1 MLETPSEA
9 KKILA
14 SASPTSAQQLETA
27 IRRTSYDPVVLRQDG
42 WTTTKSEEPI
52 GATGGPFMIGE
63 MIRWQNEDA
72 VVIAYVH
79 DNEIGDL
86 WKGVWI
92 DTQNFITFDMEA
104 EELRGAKQ
112 KWERRKNPKMQST
125 EANFRKSSRY
135 AVSED
140 FSVKGVEHG
149 IVLASSTE
157 KGARPGVFWPARVM
171 HASEASGSST
181 QAKRSS
187 AKQKVEVVFLAP
199 YWSSSEFG
207 SRGRRVEGLSE
218 SGDSSF
224 QAGDLFHLELIEA
237 AGEVIKEYPY
247 DPSKGLDLDHL
258 RMSFRFTGLPKG
270 TFQRFLD
277 SHRLALALKAY
288 AMEKASKF
296 TASDLASAGLF
307 ETHPMAV
314 QAPVFPVVVLHL
326 PFSYILSELPS
337 LPRDGSEN
345 ETKTEPIIQISGIL
359 NSMKP
364 PQCWS
369 TKCQTFVPTASAAL
383 NRTGPRASAPDAWL
397 VPLRKAKDSST
408 PLEIKHFAGNLPHLE
423 DFLIR
428 AAAAPA
434 IEALAL
440 NVTRVISSVSGVEED
455 NDARRRDKL
464 VALTKSWAML
474 KTQGDEAIASIRIT
488 DMDDVRADWRRAC
501 ERIYR
506 FITSGL
512 SGEGFG
518 NGFCNIITDP
528 RCNLHR
534 TLGANF
540 ERSVRL
546 PAAIAGARR
555 AGAGTEINIPLI
567 SVVPDHY
574 MNFVEKD
581 LLKKAHSSSY
591 LKRMKD
597 RCAVATADDFM
608 LTEDSDGNGGQDT
621 HGSRGTWTAAV
632 CGVAAAVCAV
642 DRIVTGEC
650 VNAFCA
656 TRPPGHHAGRS
667 LHPMKAVS
675 NGFCVL
681 NAAACAAIHA
691 TTPVSQGGCGLGKVC
706 ILDFDVHH
714 VSLRS
719 NPTTSTIG
727 CTQYPEVDYCCCCCL
742 LRLVIC
748 PPGLTP
754 SFLLSYPKGQWN
766 TGYTL
771 FHL

>member
-1 MLETPSEA
+1 MPETPLEA

-14 SASPTSAQQLETA
+14 SASRTSAQELEIA

-42 WTTTKSEEPI
+42 WTTTKSKEPI

-79 DNEIGDL
+79 DDEIGDL

-104 EELRGAKQ
+104 EEVQGAKQ
-112 KWERRKNPKMQST
+112 KYDRKKNPKVQT
-125 EANFRKSSRY
+125 LDNANFRKSSRY

-140 FSVKGVEHG
+140 FTVKGVEHG
-149 IVLASSTE
+149 IVLASSME

-171 HASEASGSST
+171 HASEASGSSS

-199 YWSSSEFG
+199 YWSSDEFG
-207 SRGRRVEGLSE
+207 SRGRRTEALSE
-218 SGDSSF
+218 SRDSSF
-224 QAGDLFHLELIEA
+224 HAGDLFHLELIEA
-237 AGEVIKEYPY
+237 SGEVIKEYPY
-247 DPSKGLDLDHL
+247 DPSKGLDLDQL

-270 TFQRFLD
+270 AFQRFLD

-288 AMEKASKF
+288 AIEKASNF
-296 TASDLASAGLF
+296 SASDLASAGLF

-314 QAPVFPVVVLHL
+314 QAPVFPHVVLHL
-326 PFSYILSELPS
+326 PFSFILSELPF
-337 LPRDGSEN
+337 LTREGSEN
-345 ETKTEPIIQISGIL
+345 EPKPEPIIQISTIL

-369 TKCQTFVPTASAAL
+369 SKCEAFVPAAATEVMKGNTDTWL
-383 NRTGPRASAPDAWL
+383 API
-397 VPLRKAKDSST
+397 RIAKDSST
-408 PLEIKHFAGNLPHLE
+408 PLEIKHFAGNLPRLK
-423 DFLIR
+423 DFLMR
-428 AAAAPA
+428 AAAVPA
-434 IEALAL
+434 IEALEL
-440 NVTRVISSVSGVEED
+440 NVKNVVAAVSVEKED
-455 NDARRRDKL
+455 SDEKRRDKL
-464 VALTKSWAML
+464 VTLTKSWAMT
-474 KTQGDEAIASIRIT
+474 KSQGDEVIASIPVT
-488 DMDDVRADWRRAC
+488 DMDEVRADWRRVC

-506 FITSGL
+506 FITSGI
-512 SGEGFG
+512 SSDAFG
-518 NGFCNIITDP
+518 NGFCNVITDS

-546 PAAIAGARR
+546 PAALLGARQ
-555 AGAGTEINIPLI
+555 AGAGREIKVPLI
-567 SVVPDHY
+567 GVIPDHY
-574 MNFVEKD
+574 VDYVEKD
-581 LLKKAHSSSY
+581 LLKKAHSTSY
-591 LKRMKD
+591 LKRMNG
-597 RCAVATADDFM
+597 RCAAATTDDFM

-691 TTPVSQGGCGLGKVC
+691 TTPLSQGGCGLGKV
-706 ILDFDVHH
+706 L
-714 VSLRS
+714 
-719 NPTTSTIG
+719 TSTM
-727 CTQYPEVDYCCCCCL
+727 
-742 LRLVIC
+742 
-748 PPGLTP
+748 
-754 SFLLSYPKGQWN
+754 
-766 TGYTL
+766 
-771 FHL
+771 